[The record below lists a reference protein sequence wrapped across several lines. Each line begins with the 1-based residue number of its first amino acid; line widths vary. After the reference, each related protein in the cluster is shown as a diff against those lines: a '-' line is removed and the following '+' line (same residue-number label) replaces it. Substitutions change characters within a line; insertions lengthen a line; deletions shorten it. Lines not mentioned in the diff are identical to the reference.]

1 MVEKLHFYGVLA
13 ALSFEISYT
22 FDSGGSESE
31 FAEMCDTH
39 NCYTGLRLSEEQCYR
54 MRVT

>member
-1 MVEKLHFYGVLA
+1 MVEKLHFYGVLV
-13 ALSFEISYT
+13 ALPFEILYT

-39 NCYTGLRLSEEQCYR
+39 NGYTGLRLSEEQCYR